1 MIGLSQPNNRGR
13 GEEALG
19 ICLPCCFS
27 QLGDGEVVRIMIR
40 KWRRELPLHFMIL
53 PGLLFIL
60 IFSYVP
66 MAGVIIAFQKFIPA
80 RGLFGEQKWIG
91 LDNFKY
97 VMDLPSF
104 TTVFWNTLSISSMKL
119 VLGLL
124 VPIIFAILLNEMK
137 NELVKRSV
145 QTAIYL
151 PYFLSW
157 VVLGGILIDL
167 LSPSSGIV
175 NSLLASIGLEP
186 VFFLGDNKWFQT
198 TLITS
203 DIWKNF
209 GYGTI
214 IYLAAITGID
224 PGLYEAATIDGANRW
239 RKAWHIT
246 LPGMRMVIV
255 LLSVLSL
262 GQLLNAG
269 FDQVFNL
276 YSPQVYESGDI
287 LDTFVYR
294 IGLLDAQYGVATAV
308 GLFKS
313 LISFV
318 LIAGSYFF
326 AYRFAR
332 YRIF

>member
-1 MIGLSQPNNRGR
+1 MMNGK
-13 GEEALG
+13 
-19 ICLPCCFS
+19 
-27 QLGDGEVVRIMIR
+27 M
-40 KWRRELPLHFMIL
+40 RRELPLHFMIV
-53 PGLLFIL
+53 PGLLFIAV
-60 IFSYVP
+60 FSYVP
-66 MAGVIIAFQKFIPA
+66 MAGIVIAFQKFIPA
-80 RGLFGEQKWIG
+80 RGLFGHQKWVG
-91 LDNFKY
+91 WDNFDY

-104 TTVFWNTLSISSMKL
+104 TQVLWNTLYISSFKL
-119 VLGLL
+119 VLGLV
-124 VPIIFAILLNEMK
+124 VPIVFAILLNELK
-137 NELVKRSV
+137 NEVVKRSV
-145 QTAIYL
+145 QTTIYL

-167 LSPSSGIV
+167 LSPSTGLV
-175 NSLLASIGLEP
+175 NQVLKSFGLEP
-186 VFFLGDNKWFQT
+186 IFFLGDNKWFPT
-198 TLITS
+198 TLIVS

-214 IYLAAITGID
+214 VYLAAITGID

-239 RKAWHIT
+239 KKAWHIT

-308 GLFKS
+308 GFFKS
-313 LISFV
+313 IVSFILI
-318 LIAGSYFF
+318 GSAYFF
-326 AYRFAR
+326 AYRFAK

>member
-1 MIGLSQPNNRGR
+1 MSGGW
-13 GEEALG
+13 
-19 ICLPCCFS
+19 
-27 QLGDGEVVRIMIR
+27 
-40 KWRRELPLHFMIL
+40 KRELQLHFMIL
-53 PGLLFIL
+53 PGLLFIAV
-60 IFSYVP
+60 FSYVP
-66 MAGVIIAFQKFIPA
+66 MAGIVIAFQKFIPA
-80 RGLFGEQKWIG
+80 KGLFGNQRWVG
-91 LDNFKY
+91 WDNFNY
-97 VMDLPSF
+97 VIDLPSF
-104 TTVFWNTLSISSMKL
+104 TQVFWNTLSISSMKL
-119 VLGLL
+119 ILGLI
-124 VPIIFAILLNEMK
+124 VPIIFAILLNELK

-167 LSPSSGIV
+167 LSPSGGIV
-175 NSLLASIGLEP
+175 NSLLGSIGVKP
-186 VFFLGDNKWFQT
+186 VFFLGDNDWFPT
-198 TLITS
+198 TLIAS

-214 IYLAAITGID
+214 VYLAAITGID

-239 RKAWHIT
+239 KKAWHIT

-308 GLFKS
+308 GFFKS
-313 LISFV
+313 IISFV

-326 AYRFAR
+326 AYRYAK

>member
-1 MIGLSQPNNRGR
+1 MNG
-13 GEEALG
+13 
-19 ICLPCCFS
+19 
-27 QLGDGEVVRIMIR
+27 

-53 PGLLFIL
+53 PGLLFVA

-66 MAGVIIAFQKFIPA
+66 MAGIVIAFQKFIPA
-80 RGLFGEQKWIG
+80 KGLFGDQKWIG
-91 LDNFKY
+91 WDNFNY

-104 TTVFWNTLSISSMKL
+104 AQVFWNTLSIASMKL
-119 VLGLL
+119 VLGLI
-124 VPIIFAILLNEMK
+124 VPIVFAILLNELK
-137 NELVKRSV
+137 NELVKRSI

-167 LSPSSGIV
+167 LSPSGGIV
-175 NSLLASIGLEP
+175 NGLLTSLGMKP
-186 VFFLGDNKWFQT
+186 VFFLGDNDWFPV
-198 TLITS
+198 TLVSS

-214 IYLAAITGID
+214 VYLAAITGID

-239 RKAWHIT
+239 KKAWHIT

-308 GLFKS
+308 GFFKS
-313 LISFV
+313 IVSFV

-326 AYRFAR
+326 AYRIAR

>member
-1 MIGLSQPNNRGR
+1 MI
-13 GEEALG
+13 
-19 ICLPCCFS
+19 F
-27 QLGDGEVVRIMIR
+27 
-40 KWRRELPLHFMIL
+40 
-53 PGLLFIL
+53 PGLAL
-60 IFSYVP
+60 IIMFSYVP

-80 RGLFGEQKWIG
+80 KGLFGDQKWIG
-91 LDNFKY
+91 WDNFEY
-97 VMDLPSF
+97 VMSLPSF
-104 TTVFWNTLSISSMKL
+104 TQVLFNTLFISSFKL
-119 VLGLL
+119 VLGLV
-124 VPIIFAILLNEMK
+124 VPIIVAILLNELK
-137 NELVKRSV
+137 NNVIKRSV

-157 VVLGGILIDL
+157 VVLGGILIDI

-175 NSLLASIGLEP
+175 NNFLGAIGLP
-186 VFFLGDNKWFQT
+186 KIFFLGDNNWFPV
-198 TLITS
+198 TLIGS
-203 DIWKNF
+203 DIWKTF

-214 IYLAAITGID
+214 VYLAAITGID
-224 PGLYEAATIDGANRW
+224 PGLYEAATIDGGNRW
-239 RKAWHIT
+239 HKMWHIT

-313 LISFV
+313 VISFTLISASY
-318 LIAGSYFF
+318 LIAYKV
-326 AYRFAR
+326 AR

>member
-1 MIGLSQPNNRGR
+1 M
-13 GEEALG
+13 
-19 ICLPCCFS
+19 
-27 QLGDGEVVRIMIR
+27 RI
-40 KWRRELPLHFMIL
+40 KKAWRELPLHLMII
-53 PGLLFIL
+53 PGLLFVG

-66 MAGVIIAFQKFIPA
+66 MAGISIAFQRFIPA
-80 RGLFGEQKWIG
+80 RGLFGDQKWVG
-91 LDNFKY
+91 WDNFDY
-97 VMDLPSF
+97 VMELPSF
-104 TTVFWNTLSISSMKL
+104 MQVLWNTLYISSFKL

-124 VPIIFAILLNEMK
+124 VPIVFAILLNELK
-137 NELVKRSV
+137 REWIKRSV
-145 QTAIYL
+145 QTTVYL
-151 PYFLSW
+151 PFFLSW
-157 VVLGGILIDL
+157 VVLGGIMIDL

-175 NSLLASIGLEP
+175 NGLLKSFGLEP
-186 VFFLGDNKWFQT
+186 IFFLGDNKWFPV
-198 TLITS
+198 TLIGS
-203 DIWKNF
+203 DVWKNF

-214 IYLAAITGID
+214 VFMAAVTGID

-239 RKAWHIT
+239 KKAWHIT

-313 LISFV
+313 IVSFV

-326 AYRFAR
+326 AYRFAK

>member
-1 MIGLSQPNNRGR
+1 MRNGR
-13 GEEALG
+13 
-19 ICLPCCFS
+19 I
-27 QLGDGEVVRIMIR
+27 
-40 KWRRELPLHFMIL
+40 WRELPFHLMIM
-53 PGLLFIL
+53 PGLVFIL
-60 IFSYVP
+60 IFAYTP
-66 MAGVIIAFQKFIPA
+66 MAGIIIAFQKFIPA
-80 RGLFGEQKWIG
+80 RGLFGDQKWVG
-91 LDNFKY
+91 LDNFRY

-104 TTVFWNTLSISSMKL
+104 GQVFWNTLTISSFKL

-124 VPIIFAILLNEMK
+124 VPIVFAILLNELT
-137 NELVKRSV
+137 NGRVKRAV
-145 QTAIYL
+145 QTMIYL

-167 LSPSSGIV
+167 LSPSGGIV
-175 NSLLASIGLEP
+175 NELLKWFGLEP
-186 VFFLGDNKWFQT
+186 IFFLGDNKWFPF
-198 TLITS
+198 TLIVS
-203 DIWKNF
+203 DVWKNF

-214 IYLAAITGID
+214 VYLAAITGID

-239 RKAWHIT
+239 HKAWHIT
-246 LPGMRMVIV
+246 IPGMRMVIV
-255 LLSVLSL
+255 LLAVLSL

-276 YSPQVYESGDI
+276 YSPQVYPSGDI

-313 LISFV
+313 IISMVLISAAY
-318 LIAGSYFF
+318 LF
-326 AYRFAR
+326 AYRIAK